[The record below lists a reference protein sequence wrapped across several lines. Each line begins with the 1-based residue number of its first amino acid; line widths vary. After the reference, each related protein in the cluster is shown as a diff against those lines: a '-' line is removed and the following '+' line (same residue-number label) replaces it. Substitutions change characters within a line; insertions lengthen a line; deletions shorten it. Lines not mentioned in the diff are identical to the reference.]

1 MKALKVIEGKLMESY
16 IFIFYGEA
24 YILDFERKNIS
35 KVMWVLL
42 AAVHL
47 ASNTL

>member
-1 MKALKVIEGKLMESY
+1 MKAKKVIEGKLMESY
-16 IFIFYGEA
+16 IFFREA
-24 YILDFERKNIS
+24 CILDFERKNIS

>member
-1 MKALKVIEGKLMESY
+1 MKAKKVIEGKFDGIIY
-16 IFIFYGEA
+16 FFREA
-24 YILDFERKNIS
+24 CILDFERKNIS